1 MQEMQNTWV
10 QSLGWKDPQEE
21 GMVIHFSIL
30 AKKIPWTEEIGRLQS
45 MKLDMTKVTE
55 HAHNKTKWTKY

>member
-1 MQEMQNTWV
+1 MAQQVKKMPAMQATQETWV

-45 MKLDMTKVTE
+45 MKWQRVGHD
-55 HAHNKTKWTKY
+55 